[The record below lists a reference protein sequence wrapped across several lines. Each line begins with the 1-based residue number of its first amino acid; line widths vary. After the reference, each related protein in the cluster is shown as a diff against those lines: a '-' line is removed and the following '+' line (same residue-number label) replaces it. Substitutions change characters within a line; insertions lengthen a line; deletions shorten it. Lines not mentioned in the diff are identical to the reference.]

1 MSFTRLIL
9 CFKRFLA
16 IIQLKSQTFN
26 QLQLKIS
33 VAIFILF
40 ASAAFAYRIWVQV
53 PAIERSLLKVS
64 EQELVALNFAFEQMS
79 KPLHTINYDYA
90 VWDQTYNYMK
100 SNSPVAKEYYE
111 QHEYPDDT
119 FKSLKVDGIFIFDN
133 DQNAVFSKGVR
144 HSSNAQKLQFELMDL
159 LKHPESRLL
168 SPLKKTAYPPQAQP
182 FNNPSSVPTK
192 TGVIATKYGPALY
205 SSSSILQSDRT
216 GPIMGYIV
224 FIRLIDDEFMA
235 ELSRF
240 TSAGVELSEVKI
252 SDDVANIPYLGSGFD
267 LTKLAPT
274 SQRLVRNIDGRP
286 LIKFTLYHTNSA
298 PPSILG
304 SDIYILLAEM
314 SILLLLAYFL
324 YSYFLVQP
332 VRKLAID
339 IEEMGRSR
347 EIKKL
352 RCRYPI
358 TELVNVA
365 THFNALMGT
374 IQEQTK
380 QLNEQVY
387 IDKLTNIPNRRGF
400 EQRLETYCQLLA
412 RQQIGFTLIIADVDH
427 FKEYNDTLGHLAGDE
442 ALIKVAQ
449 TLSQQFF
456 RADDIC
462 ARFGGEEFIMLYRD
476 IPDEPLQRKLDAMI
490 QAFEDL
496 ALPHPSATTA
506 KYVTISF
513 GVCKVLAVEDFE
525 FKNNADIIGRQAVL
539 LADKALYQAKAN
551 GRNQYQKVTISIDE
565 IETLESNHPSDLA

>member
-1 MSFTRLIL
+1 M
-9 CFKRFLA
+9 
-16 IIQLKSQTFN
+16 
-26 QLQLKIS
+26 
-33 VAIFILF
+33 
-40 ASAAFAYRIWVQV
+40 QV

-79 KPLHTINYDYA
+79 MPLHTINYDYA

-133 DQNAVFSKGVR
+133 DNNAVFSKGFH
-144 HSSNAQKLQFELMDL
+144 HSSDAQGLEFDIADFS
-159 LKHPESRLL
+159 KHPEHKLL
-168 SPLKKTAYPPQAQP
+168 SPLTKTASPPQVQP
-182 FNNPSSVPTK
+182 FNSPSSVPTK

-235 ELSRF
+235 ELSKF
-240 TSAGVELSEVKI
+240 TSAGVELSEIKP
-252 SDDVANIPYLGSGFD
+252 SDDVAHIPYLGSGFD
-267 LTKLAPT
+267 LTKLTPT

-286 LIKFTLYHTNSA
+286 LIKFTLYHTNSE
-298 PPSILG
+298 PPSVLG
-304 SDIYILLAEM
+304 SDIYILVAEM

-339 IEEMGRSR
+339 IEEMDRSR

-352 RCRYPI
+352 RYRYPI

-387 IDKLTNIPNRRGF
+387 IDKLTNIPNRRAF

-412 RQQIGFTLIIADVDH
+412 RQQIAFTLIIADVDH
-427 FKEYNDTLGHLAGDE
+427 FKEYNDTLGHVAGDE
-442 ALIKVAQ
+442 TLIKVAQ
-449 TLSQQFF
+449 VLNQQFF
-456 RADDIC
+456 RAEDIC
-462 ARFGGEEFIMLYRD
+462 ARLGGEEFIMLYRD
-476 IPDEPLQRKLDAMI
+476 IPDEPLQRKLDAML

-506 KYVTISF
+506 THVTVSL
-513 GVCKVLAVEDFE
+513 GVCKVLAVEGFE
-525 FKNNADIIGRQAVL
+525 FKSSPNIIGRQAT
-539 LADKALYQAKAN
+539 LAADSALYQAKKA
-551 GRNQYQKVTISIDE
+551 GRNCYVKTSISVDE
-565 IETLESNHPSDLA
+565 IEQLEHESPSNQP

>member
-1 MSFTRLIL
+1 M
-9 CFKRFLA
+9 
-16 IIQLKSQTFN
+16 
-26 QLQLKIS
+26 
-33 VAIFILF
+33 
-40 ASAAFAYRIWVQV
+40 QV

-64 EQELVALNFAFEQMS
+64 EQELVSLNFAFEQMS
-79 KPLHTINYDYA
+79 MPLHTINYDYA

-100 SNSPVAKEYYE
+100 SNSVAAKHYYE

-133 DQNAVFSKGVR
+133 NNNAVFSKGFR
-144 HSSNAQKLQFELMDL
+144 HSSDNQKLQFELMDF
-159 LKHPESRLL
+159 LKHPEYILL
-168 SPLKKTAYPPQAQP
+168 SPLKKNTLPPQKLS
-182 FNNPSSVPTK
+182 FNNPSNVPSK

-205 SSSSILQSDRT
+205 SSSSILQSNRT

-224 FIRLIDDEFMA
+224 FIRLIDEEFMT

-240 TSAGVELSEVKI
+240 TSAGVELSEVKA
-252 SDDVANIPYLGSGFD
+252 SDDVSHIPYLGSGFD

-286 LIKFTLYHTNSA
+286 LIKFTLYHTNSES
-298 PPSILG
+298 PSVLG

-314 SILLLLAYFL
+314 WILLLLAYFL

-339 IEEMGRSR
+339 IEEMDKSR

-352 RCRYPI
+352 RYRYPI
-358 TELVNVA
+358 SELVNVA

-387 IDKLTNIPNRRGF
+387 IDKLTNIPNRRAF

-427 FKEYNDTLGHLAGDE
+427 FKEYNDTLGHLAGDKT
-442 ALIKVAQ
+442 LTKIAQ
-449 TLSQQFF
+449 VLNQQFF
-456 RADDIC
+456 RAEDLC

-476 IPDEPLQRKLDAMI
+476 IPDAPLQHKLDAML

-496 ALPHPSATTA
+496 ALPHPCAATATH
-506 KYVTISF
+506 VTVSL
-513 GVCKVLAVEDFE
+513 GVCKVLAVEGFE
-525 FKNNADIIGRQAVL
+525 FKSAASIIGRQAT
-539 LADKALYQAKAN
+539 LAADRALYQAKKA
-551 GRNQYQKVTISIDE
+551 GRNRYVKTSISVDE
-565 IETLESNHPSDLA
+565 IEQLEYESPSNHP